1 MGPRTSS
8 DEQTD
13 GTPDSRAP
21 GRRTAW
27 RVASA
32 ALLAV
37 ALTGGAVAFGTARD
51 GARAAP

>member
-8 DEQTD
+8 DEQTG
-13 GTPDSRAP
+13 GTPDGRVQ
-21 GRRTAW
+21 GRRRTAW

-37 ALTGGAVAFGTARD
+37 ALTGGAVAFGAARD
-51 GARAAP
+51 G